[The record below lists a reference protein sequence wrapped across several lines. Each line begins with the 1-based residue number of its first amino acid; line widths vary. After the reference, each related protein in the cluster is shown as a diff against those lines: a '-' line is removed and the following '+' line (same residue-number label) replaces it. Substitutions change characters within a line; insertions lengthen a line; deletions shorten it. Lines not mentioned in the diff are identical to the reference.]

1 MACAILCSATPF
13 TPFSQ
18 PLDSEIQEDNLNIR
32 MQREGEGCPRQG
44 RNLALYSWVVSLRQ
58 RDDSDLQLMS
68 LARLLLTAMS
78 QSGRVFT
85 SSPDLRE
92 ASLTSTMR
100 SPLQAPKTM
109 RRSYTRALSLYKKVV
124 NYKFS

>member
-1 MACAILCSATPF
+1 LCSATPF

>member
-1 MACAILCSATPF
+1 LCSATPF

-85 SSPDLRE
+85 SSTDLRE